1 MIKKLKTSEIKN
13 CLKPSFLEIKRKNWN
28 KEIIER
34 WETLITTNTMEIK
47 NCKNILKK
55 IKSMC
60 SHKTLCTNVYRSIT
74 HNHQKVKITQMSINW
89 RMDKQ
94 NVAFPHNGI
103 LLGNK
108 KEWSTGMC
116 YNTDESWS
124 IMLSE
129 RSQIQKAVHYMIH
142 LY

>member
-1 MIKKLKTSEIKN
+1 MG
-13 CLKPSFLEIKRKNWN
+13 
-28 KEIIER
+28 
-34 WETLITTNTMEIK
+34 
-47 NCKNILKK
+47 
-55 IKSMC
+55 
-60 SHKTLCTNVYRSIT
+60 
-74 HNHQKVKITQMSINW
+74 
-89 RMDKQ
+89 KQ

-108 KEWSTGMC
+108 KEWSTDMC
-116 YNTDESWS
+116 YNMDESWS